1 MWTNGKTNELN
12 DTQANARMK
21 IQKNISIFVE
31 QKKTIVVCA
40 LRVMH
45 ADKSWMAGPSI
56 PNDAFERQMNQNNYM
71 KQDSQTKYNIENDDI
86 SGKLSAL
93 EDPWI
98 DVL

>member
-1 MWTNGKTNELN
+1 
-12 DTQANARMK
+12 
-21 IQKNISIFVE
+21 
-31 QKKTIVVCA
+31 
-40 LRVMH
+40 MH

-56 PNDAFERQMNQNNYM
+56 PNDAFERQMNQNNHM

-86 SGKLSAL
+86 SGKLFAL